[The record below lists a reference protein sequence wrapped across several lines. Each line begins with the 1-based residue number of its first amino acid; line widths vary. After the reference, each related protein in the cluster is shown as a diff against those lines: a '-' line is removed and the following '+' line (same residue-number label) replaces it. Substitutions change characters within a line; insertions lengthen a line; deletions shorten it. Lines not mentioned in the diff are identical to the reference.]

1 MNYLAHIYLSYNNPE
16 LEIGNFIAD
25 SVKGNDYLNFPSTI
39 KKGIVLHRKIDTY
52 TDNHPIVRKAKSYFS
67 QYNHYA
73 GVILDMVLDHFLA
86 KNWAKFHSTLLD
98 QFSNGFY
105 DVLEQNWEVLPIRVQ
120 HFYPYMKTQ
129 NWLLMY
135 SSIGGISD
143 ILFQMNRRTKNI
155 SKMNYAV
162 IELVENYETLE
173 LLFFSFFEDLEI
185 YVKKEIDLLVLD

>member
-1 MNYLAHIYLSYNNPE
+1 
-16 LEIGNFIAD
+16 
-25 SVKGNDYLNFPSTI
+25 
-39 KKGIVLHRKIDTY
+39 
-52 TDNHPIVRKAKSYFS
+52 
-67 QYNHYA
+67 
-73 GVILDMVLDHFLA
+73 
-86 KNWAKFHSTLLD
+86 
-98 QFSNGFY
+98 
-105 DVLEQNWEVLPIRVQ
+105 
-120 HFYPYMKTQ
+120 MKTQ